1 MHLRIWRGG
10 RLVHLYIYP
19 RLDIGHLLQPVEIL
33 SYEMK
38 PLPVDPRILSLAAQ
52 VTESSGQDVPGLLLK
67 LKDILTSALPG
78 SNELQ
83 KIKQDLYY
91 YDLVQYCL
99 FVLKQDY
106 TGVLGG
112 WTTAAQLAE
121 ILSICCVGLEVKE
134 EPEEF
139 FNKLLPSAV
148 DNLLF
153 LGRRL
158 EALFSP
164 AVKDEERSEFSHN
177 FKTVTDALCR
187 LCEGHVQLTVKVLQN
202 EQFQQLLKTDDIE
215 ISTVTMSILEK
226 ILKINT
232 TVLLEL
238 PEKSLHCIL
247 DELVYKLSS
256 STNPVIGST
265 AIKLLLLITKSDT
278 QLLMT
283 LVLRYKGLQTLLS
296 KQWTG
301 KGFDRNLNQLMDLLY
316 SENYK
321 VGKTQ
326 RLQQAACLIQ
336 AAWRGYQT
344 RKRLKQLPK
353 AVTTLQRNFRAKRE
367 RELQI
372 LRKQKEEEDLHQQLH
387 LQRQRAMRMFH
398 ERQLTMLEIVH
409 AGQVDKHMLEI
420 KEKSALTI
428 QRYWRAFKTRRNF
441 QLQKKSL
448 QQYKAAVILQ
458 RAVLRFLEKQRKR
471 RAYSFWKQSR
481 SLSDEERLSLQ
492 QKVDDHIRLHPASEM
507 SEEMS
512 RELHHQAQE
521 NLAKYLLRRSQDHKA
536 EQHREALLAQVHTDV
551 DQLMCAASLTE
562 STVKDLNDFVSRS
575 VPVIAK
581 AKQSHITMLKYTQS
595 PWWKKIGEE
604 FSDEDV
610 ISEDLLSSELGA
622 LFIGGSKT

>member
-1 MHLRIWRGG
+1 MQFDTTLAAAAQCCGMNPANCS
-10 RLVHLYIYP
+10 L
-19 RLDIGHLLQPVEIL
+19 L

-67 LKDILTSALPG
+67 IKDILTSVVPG

-134 EPEEF
+134 ESEEF
-139 FNKLLPSAV
+139 YNKLLPSAV

-158 EALFSP
+158 QARFVR
-164 AVKDEERSEFSHN
+164 AIKDEERREFSHN
-177 FKTVTDALCR
+177 FKTVMDALYR
-187 LCEGHVQLTVKVLQN
+187 LCEGHVQLTAKVLQN
-202 EQFQQLLKTDDIE
+202 EQFQQLLITDDIE
-215 ISTVTMSILEK
+215 ISTVIMSVLEK
-226 ILKINT
+226 ISRTNT
-232 TVLLEL
+232 AVLLEL

-256 STNPVIGST
+256 STNPVIGNA
-265 AIKLLLLITKSDT
+265 AIKLLLLITKSDAHI
-278 QLLMT
+278 LMT

-301 KGFDRNLNQLMDLLY
+301 KGFDKNLNQLMDLLY

-336 AAWRGYQT
+336 AAWRGFQT

-367 RELQI
+367 QKLQD

-387 LQRQRAMRMFH
+387 LQRHRAMRLFH

-409 AGQVDKHMLEI
+409 AGQVDKHILEI

-428 QRYWRAFKTRRNF
+428 QRYWRAFKARRNF
-441 QLQKKSL
+441 QCQKKSL

-458 RAVLRFLEKQRKR
+458 RAVLRFLEKQRKK
-471 RAYSFWKQSR
+471 RAYSFWKQPR

-536 EQHREALLAQVHTDV
+536 EQHRQALLAQVHTDL
-551 DQLMCAASLTE
+551 DQLMCAASLKE
-562 STVKDLNDFVSRS
+562 STVKDLNDFMSRS
-575 VPVIAK
+575 GPVVAK
-581 AKQSHITMLKYTQS
+581 AKQSHITMLKYTQW

-604 FSDEDV
+604 VFDEDAV
-610 ISEDLLSSELGA
+610 SEDLLSAELGA